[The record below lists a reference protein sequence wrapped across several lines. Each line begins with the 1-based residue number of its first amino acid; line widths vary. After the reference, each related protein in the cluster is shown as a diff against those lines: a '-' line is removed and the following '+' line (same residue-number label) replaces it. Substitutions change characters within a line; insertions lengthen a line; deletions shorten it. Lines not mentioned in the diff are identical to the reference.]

1 MRNARRRSAAIRAS
15 FRTSAVLARV
25 LRITPGRR
33 PDVRSTQCV
42 ESNFG
47 RALTI
52 GVEEELQ
59 LVDPETLALAP
70 GVEKLLGPEG
80 LKTELFSC
88 LIETNTPVCES
99 AAEALAELVRLRRH
113 VREAA
118 AREGLAVAGAGS
130 HPFSRAEEQQI
141 VAEPRYLK
149 MLDELGPKLRR
160 QLVCGLHVHVGM
172 ESFEACL

>member
-1 MRNARRRSAAIRAS
+1 M
-15 FRTSAVLARV
+15 
-25 LRITPGRR
+25 
-33 PDVRSTQCV
+33 

-59 LVDPETLALAP
+59 LIDPKTLALAP
-70 GVEKLLGPEG
+70 GVEKLLGPDG

-99 AAEALAELVRLRRH
+99 AEEARIELVRLRRE

-118 AREGLAVAGAGS
+118 GREGLAVAGAGS
-130 HPFSRAEEQQI
+130 HPFSRAAEQEI
-141 VAEPRYLK
+141 VREPRTH
-149 MLDELGPKLRR
+149 R
-160 QLVCGLHVHVGM
+160 
-172 ESFEACL
+172 